1 MEPPLF
7 PSPWPTRTLT
17 LLLAATVAITLLYTF
32 TVGTLTQRHGDI
44 CEETIKL
51 ESQHSII

>member
-1 MEPPLF
+1 MEPRLF

-32 TVGTLTQRHGDI
+32 TVGPLTQRHGDI

-51 ESQHSII
+51 EKQHNLI

>member
-7 PSPWPTRTLT
+7 PSPWPTRTLS

-32 TVGTLTQRHGDI
+32 TVGTLTVLCWDI

-51 ESQHSII
+51 EPQHNLI